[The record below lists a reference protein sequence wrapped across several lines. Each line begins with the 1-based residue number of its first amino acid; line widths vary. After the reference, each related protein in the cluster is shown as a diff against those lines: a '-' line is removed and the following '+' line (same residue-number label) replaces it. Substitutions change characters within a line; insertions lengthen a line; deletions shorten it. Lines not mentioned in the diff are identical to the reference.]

1 MSATTIYA
9 DATDGAGR
17 PLPALFSGPG
27 SLDLAERWAAILA
40 QHREALEARGREYR
54 DARRRAHWRRMAGKD
69 EGEA

>member
-17 PLPALFSGPG
+17 ALPVLFSGP
-27 SLDLAERWAAILA
+27 DAREAAERWAAILA

-54 DARRRAHWRRMAGKD
+54 DAQRRAHWRRMMGKD
-69 EGEA
+69 ERR